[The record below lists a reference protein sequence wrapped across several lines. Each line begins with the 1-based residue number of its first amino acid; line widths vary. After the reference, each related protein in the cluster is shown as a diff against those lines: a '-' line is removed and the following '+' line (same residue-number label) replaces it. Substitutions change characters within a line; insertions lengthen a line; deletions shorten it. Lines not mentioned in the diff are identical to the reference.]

1 MAKQAEDRSTKDLL
15 APLDV
20 RKAQLRAAQATHRAK
35 KAAAL
40 AGGIVEQLDVLT
52 MAEVKAMTVE
62 QRRKFAG
69 LCDHWAKLAPS
80 I

>member
-1 MAKQAEDRSTKDLL
+1 MAKQAEDKKTKDIL

-40 AGGIVEQLDVLT
+40 AGGIVERLDVLT
-52 MAEVKAMTVE
+52 MAEVNAMSKE
-62 QRRKFAG
+62 QRSKFKA
-69 LCDHWAKLAPS
+69 LCDHWAKLCP
-80 I
+80 